1 MQPGLPRAGW
11 KSPKRW
17 CQLWHSF
24 TLPLP
29 ATRSEV
35 LGGISPP
42 AHLIRCIGI
51 QNNPPK
57 SQICHAFCCH
67 WKSTSSAQQSAPT
80 AGSQGKANHTPNGL
94 LWQEKP
100 LPLAKCP
107 GIAPTRPTVVRLR
120 GPLPDWK
127 RPAAEWPSKAS
138 QINPLAWG
146 SGISNPGV
154 HLLWMH
160 LVPDRVLNL
169 AFSLSR
175 WSGVFDSRTQYQ
187 LLRVRAIRMP

>member
-1 MQPGLPRAGW
+1 MLFRSIAPARHRIATCNRDCQGPAGNRQ
-11 KSPKRW
+11 SAGASYGN
-17 CQLWHSF
+17 SF

-138 QINPLAWG
+138 QINPLA
-146 SGISNPGV
+146 GV
-154 HLLWMH
+154 ELQI
-160 LVPDRVLNL
+160 P
-169 AFSLSR
+169 ACICCGCILSR
-175 WSGVFDSRTQYQ
+175 IEY
-187 LLRVRAIRMP
+187 